1 MKVCTRANAHFYRN
15 VAEYSVYGT
24 QLLISGLLVSPV
36 KQASL
41 KGANERR
48 RGKGNKNFTGEV
60 KIIGKDKVGN
70 YIPIKV

>member
-1 MKVCTRANAHFYRN
+1 MKVCTRANAHSYRN

-24 QLLISGLLVSPV
+24 QLLISGLLVPPV

-41 KGANERR
+41 KGTNERR
-48 RGKGNKNFTGEV
+48 RGKGNKNFTGEME
-60 KIIGKDKVGN
+60 IIGKDNVGN